1 MKLLLVIVALGLT
14 ISICAQQLSAAPTI
28 PMGTLCCERY
38 IKKELPKARIVN
50 HITVPS
56 SLYCSRAAVI
66 FQTIANRLVCAN
78 PEDQWVHNLV
88 TELTGPMK
96 KDSS

>member
-14 ISICAQQLSAAPTI
+14 ISICAQQLSAAPSI
-28 PMGTLCCERY
+28 PVGTLCCEHY
-38 IKKELPKARIVN
+38 IKRELPKARIVS

-56 SLYCSRAAVI
+56 SVYCSQAAIV

-78 PEDQWVHNLV
+78 PEDQWVQRLV

-96 KDSS
+96 RD